1 MSTSGG
7 VIERYELKYRL
18 PPSLVAPVRD
28 AIARYCVPDEAAAG
42 ESYVIS
48 SLYLDTR
55 DYRLYRETMEQAP
68 RRFKLRIRRYETG
81 PCFLEI
87 KRRLK
92 DVIVKSRAAVPAA
105 AWPALMLDPAV
116 EAGLGLPPRQRNDV
130 ARFVN
135 TVLRI
140 DARPAA
146 VVRYRREAWV
156 SEIDD
161 YARVTFDHRIE
172 GHPPDGW
179 HVPVADGPGWLP
191 VDKPEKFGMPMSG
204 VVLELK
210 ATTAVP
216 YWMIDL
222 VRRLGLKRE
231 GFSKYGS
238 AIEAVVGRRGATFG
252 WRDIE
257 AGRWARGG
265 PA

>member
-1 MSTSGG
+1 MATSGG

-18 PPSLVAPVRD
+18 PPALVAPVRE
-28 AIARYCVPDEAAAG
+28 AIARYCGPDEAAAG

-55 DYRLYRETMEQAP
+55 NFRLYRETMEQAP

-81 PCFLEI
+81 PFFLET

-92 DVIVKSRAAVPAA
+92 DVIIKSRAAVPAE

-116 EAGLGLPPRQRNDV
+116 EAGLKLSPRVRNDV

-140 DARPAA
+140 DARPAT

-156 SEIDD
+156 SQVDD

-172 GHPPDGW
+172 GRAPEGW
-179 HVPVADGPGWLP
+179 TVPVADGHGWLP
-191 VDKPEKFGMPMSG
+191 VDKPDRFGLPMSG

-216 YWMIDL
+216 FWMIDL
-222 VRRLGLKRE
+222 ARRFGLKRE

-238 AIEAVVGRRGATFG
+238 ALETVVGLRGASEG

-257 AGRWARGG
+257 VGRWSRGG

>member
-1 MSTSGG
+1 MSSSGG

-18 PPSLVAPVRD
+18 PPSLVAPVRE
-28 AIARYCVPDEAAAG
+28 AIARYCAPDEAGAG
-42 ESYVIS
+42 ESYLIS

-55 DYRLYRETMEQAP
+55 EFRLYRETMEQAP
-68 RRFKLRIRRYETG
+68 RRYKLRIRRYESG
-81 PCFLEI
+81 PYFLEI

-92 DVIVKSRAAVPAA
+92 DVIIKSRAAVPAA
-105 AWPALMLDPAV
+105 AWPALIHDPAV
-116 EAGLGLPPRQRNDV
+116 EASLVLKPRQRADV

-135 TVLRI
+135 TVLTI

-156 SEIDD
+156 SQVDD

-172 GHPPDGW
+172 GHAPVGW
-179 HVPVADGPGWLP
+179 TVPVADGPGWRP
-191 VDKPEKFGMPMSG
+191 VDKPERFGLPMSG

-216 YWMIDL
+216 FWMIDL
-222 VRRLGLKRE
+222 ARRFGLKRE
-231 GFSKYGS
+231 GFSKFGS
-238 AIEAVVGRRGATFG
+238 ALEAVVGVQGASEG
-252 WRDIE
+252 WRDMQ

-265 PA
+265 PT